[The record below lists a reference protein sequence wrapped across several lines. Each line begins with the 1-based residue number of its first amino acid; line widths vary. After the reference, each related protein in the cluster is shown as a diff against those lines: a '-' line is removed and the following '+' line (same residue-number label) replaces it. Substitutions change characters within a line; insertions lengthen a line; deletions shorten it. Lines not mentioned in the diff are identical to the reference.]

1 MSADGSEWETEM
13 RTLFLIALA
22 IIGIFVLGGIVVAA
36 LKVAIGVLFY
46 VLVFAALAA
55 GVIFLVG
62 KIRDAVNR

>member
-1 MSADGSEWETEM
+1 MSTHGSEWETQM

-22 IIGIFVLGGIVVAA
+22 IIGILVLGGIVVAA

-46 VLVFAALAA
+46 VLIFAALAA

>member
-1 MSADGSEWETEM
+1 M

-22 IIGIFVLGGIVVAA
+22 VVGIFVLGGIVLAA

-46 VLVFAALAA
+46 LLIFAALAA

-62 KIRDAVNR
+62 KIRDKVNR

>member
-1 MSADGSEWETEM
+1 M

>member
-13 RTLFLIALA
+13 RALFLIVLA

>member
-1 MSADGSEWETEM
+1 MSADGSEWETHM

-46 VLVFAALAA
+46 VLVFAAIAA